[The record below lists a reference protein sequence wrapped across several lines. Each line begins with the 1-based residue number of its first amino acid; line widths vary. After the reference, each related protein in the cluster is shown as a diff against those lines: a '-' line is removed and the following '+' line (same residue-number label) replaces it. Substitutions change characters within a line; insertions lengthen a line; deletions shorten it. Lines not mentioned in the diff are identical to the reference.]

1 MNGNGKIHISDADRR
16 EIDDRISRGLPL
28 DDRFRFLLFGDKRQ
42 VELVWN
48 GKSRDFCSV
57 ALPFQTIEQV
67 DEPRDEKYTA
77 KHPGGLFTPTGRQQS
92 GWANKL
98 IWGDNRL
105 ILASLARG
113 PIRDE
118 IERAGGLKLI
128 YIDPPF
134 DVGADFSMSISVGN
148 GTLVK
153 EPSMLEK
160 IAYRDTWGKG
170 ADSYIA
176 MMHERIALMHDL
188 LANNG
193 GIYIHCDWR
202 VNAYLR
208 LILDEIFGADNFQR
222 EIVWD
227 ITVLSGYKS
236 LAVNWIRGH
245 DTILFYA
252 KDAKQFEFN
261 KQFVSHNEK
270 YLARFDQKDED
281 GRWYFEGRGERR
293 YLDEVVKKGKPVG
306 DVWSDVMSF
315 QQIPTAKERVNYPTQ
330 KPEAL
335 LERIIKA
342 SSNKGDL
349 VADFFCGSG
358 TTPTVAEKLGR
369 KWIAS
374 DLGRFAVHT
383 TRKRMIAVQ
392 RERKKEEKS
401 YRAFEI
407 LNLGKYE
414 RHYYLGVGAE
424 LRGVAREAR
433 LREQERE
440 FVEMILGAYR
450 AELLPNGGMFQGRRG
465 ERFVAVGPIDAPVS
479 DDFVEDVIAECLKAG
494 GKQVDILAFEFG
506 MALSQARDDAK
517 ARGVLL
523 ALKTIPPEVFDK
535 RARDSVV
542 FYDAAYVEAEVEVQR
557 TKSDA
562 EFRVRLTGFSA
573 FYNQGSKD
581 EGTLKRGGNRVI
593 VDDGDVVRI
602 KKDRETG
609 EVTRE
614 KLTKSWMHWV
624 DYWAVDF
631 DYESR
636 PAVVRIR
643 DDATG
648 EVREEETGDHIFEN
662 EWQSFRRRRGEM
674 EWESAWEKLPL
685 GARRKVA
692 VKVVD
697 IFGNDT
703 TRILEVS
710 S

>member
-1 MNGNGKIHISDADRR
+1 MNGNGKIHLSEADRR
-16 EIDDRISRGLPL
+16 EIDDRISRGLLL

-134 DVGADFSMSISVGN
+134 DVGADFSMSIPVGDDN
-148 GTLVK
+148 LVK

-160 IAYRDTWGKG
+160 IAYHDTWGKG
-170 ADSYIA
+170 NDSFIA
-176 MMHERIALMHDL
+176 MIHERIALMHDL
-188 LANNG
+188 LAADG
-193 GIYIHCDWR
+193 SIYVHCDWR
-202 VNAYLR
+202 VNAYVR
-208 LILDEIFGADNFQR
+208 LVMDEIFGVKNFR
-222 EIVWD
+222 NEIVWSYHGNAGASKAWPRRYD
-227 ITVLSGYKS
+227 SLFFYGKS
-236 LAVNWIRGH
+236 KECYFAPTYVEYTDKH
-245 DTILFYA
+245 
-252 KDAKQFEFN
+252 KM
-261 KQFVSHNEK
+261 
-270 YLARFDQKDED
+270 RFDQTDED
-281 GRWYFEGRGERR
+281 GRRFYWNYAKNVGRYKTYMKEG
-293 YLDEVVKKGKPVG
+293 VKVG
-306 DVWSDVMSF
+306 DCWSDI
-315 QQIPTAKERVNYPTQ
+315 QNLTAGKEVTGYPTQ
-330 KPEAL
+330 KPEVL
-335 LERIIKA
+335 LKRIIEA
-342 SSNKGDL
+342 SSREGDL
-349 VADFFCGSG
+349 IADFFCGSG
-358 TTPTVAEKLGR
+358 TTAVVAEKLGR

-374 DLGRFAVHT
+374 DLGKFAIHT

-392 RERKKEEKS
+392 RERKKEENP

-424 LRGVAREAR
+424 LRGEAREAR
-433 LREQERE
+433 LREQEQE

-450 AELLPNGGMFQGRRG
+450 AEPLPNGGMFQGRRG

-542 FYDAAYVEAEVEVQR
+542 FYDAAYVEADAEIRQ
-557 TKSDA
+557 TKSGA

-581 EGTLKRGGNRVI
+581 EGTLKRGGSRVI
-593 VDDGDVVRI
+593 VDDGVVVRQ
-602 KKDRETG
+602 KKNKETG
-609 EVTRE
+609 EVTQE
-614 KLTKSWMHWV
+614 ELTKSWEDWV

-648 EVREEETGDHIFEN
+648 EVQEEETGDHIFEN
-662 EWQSFRRRRGEM
+662 EWQSFRGRGGGGM
-674 EWESAWEKLPL
+674 EWESSWAELPPET
-685 GARRKVA
+685 RRKVA

>member
-1 MNGNGKIHISDADRR
+1 MNGNGKIHLSEADRR
-16 EIDDRISRGLPL
+16 EIDDRINRGLPL

-42 VELVWN
+42 VELIWN

-67 DEPRDEKYTA
+67 DEPRGEKFLA
-77 KHPGGLFTPTGRQQS
+77 AQPGGLFTPSGRQQS

-105 ILASLARG
+105 VLASLARG

-118 IERAGGLKLI
+118 IEKAGGLKLI

-134 DVGADFSMSISVGN
+134 DVGADFSMPISVFGN
-148 GTLVK
+148 KLVK
-153 EPSMLEK
+153 QPGILEE

-188 LANNG
+188 LASNG
-193 GIYIHCDWR
+193 SIYVHCDWR

-252 KDAKQFEFN
+252 KDAKQFEFK
-261 KQFVSHNEK
+261 KQFIPHDEK

-335 LERIIKA
+335 LERMIKA

-358 TTPTVAEKLGR
+358 TTATVAEKLGR

-374 DLGRFAVHT
+374 DLGKFAIHT

-392 RERKKEEKS
+392 RERRREEKS
-401 YRAFEI
+401 YHAFNI

-414 RHYYLGVGAE
+414 RQHYLGLNLNLRGEARESE
-424 LRGVAREAR
+424 LR
-433 LREQERE
+433 ERE
-440 FVEMILGAYR
+440 REYVEKILRAYR
-450 AELLPNGGMFQGRRG
+450 AEMLASGMFHGKKNGRL
-465 ERFVAVGPIDAPVS
+465 VVVGPINLPVS
-479 DDFVEDVIAECLKAG
+479 RSFTELAVEECLKL
-494 GKQVDILAFEFG
+494 KTTRVDILAFEFEMG
-506 MALSQARDDAK
+506 MCPQVQDDAAK
-517 ARGVLL
+517 RGVHL
-523 ALKTIPPEVFDK
+523 ALKHIPRDVFDK
-535 RARDSVV
+535 RAVERGDVK
-542 FYDAAYVEAEVEVQR
+542 FYDVAYVDAKVQVR
-557 TKSDA
+557 KSGA
-562 EFRVRLTGFSA
+562 GRKFRVQLTGFSA
-573 FYNQGSKD
+573 FYHQDAGEDLGKKKS
-581 EGTLKRGGNRVI
+581 RVI
-593 VDDGDVVRI
+593 VANGKVIRLEADKSGKVIR
-602 KKDRETG
+602 KT
-609 EVTRE
+609 
-614 KLTKSWMHWV
+614 LTKSWKDWV
-624 DYWAVDF
+624 DYWSVDF

-636 PAVVRIR
+636 PAIVRIR
-643 DDATG
+643 SDADG
-648 EVREEETGDHIFEN
+648 EVREEPTGDYVFEN
-662 EWQSFRRRRGEM
+662 EWQSFRARSGKDM
-674 EWESAWEKLPL
+674 EWESEWQDLP
-685 GARRKVA
+685 RDKERKAA

-703 TRILEVS
+703 MKILEVPK
-710 S
+710 